1 MHKDATGAC
10 VANTPMTCPA
20 DMHPTSDGTKCEAN
34 TAPVIDA
41 DMAKIKTYQED
52 MA

>member
-1 MHKDATGAC
+1 MDSTGAC

-20 DMHPTSDGTKCEAN
+20 DMHPTQDGMACESN
-34 TAPVIDA
+34 TAPVLTA
-41 DMAKIKTYQED
+41 QMTEIKTYQEN